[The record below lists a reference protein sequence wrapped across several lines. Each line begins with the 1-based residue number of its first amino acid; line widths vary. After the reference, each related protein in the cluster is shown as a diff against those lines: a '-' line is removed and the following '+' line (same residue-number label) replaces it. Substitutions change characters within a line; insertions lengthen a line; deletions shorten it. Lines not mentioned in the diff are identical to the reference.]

1 MNFNDVN
8 DKRYVYLLRGTEIVR
23 KFENEETYQFYRY
36 FNEEIFNLTKF
47 DNCFVQLY
55 IDKDLINKAKYI
67 EKVKELKLNNPGISI
82 RVVAID
88 KTMINDD
95 EVGIDMNQ
103 DIKKYIDNNIPKN
116 LYSKYETIKEK
127 IEEREK

>member
-1 MNFNDVN
+1 MI
-8 DKRYVYLLRGTEIVR
+8 RI
-23 KFENEETYQFYRY
+23 
-36 FNEEIFNLTKF
+36 
-47 DNCFVQLY
+47 C
-55 IDKDLINKAKYI
+55 
-67 EKVKELKLNNPGISI
+67 NPGISI
-82 RVVAID
+82 RVVAMD

>member
-1 MNFNDVN
+1 
-8 DKRYVYLLRGTEIVR
+8 
-23 KFENEETYQFYRY
+23 
-36 FNEEIFNLTKF
+36 
-47 DNCFVQLY
+47 
-55 IDKDLINKAKYI
+55 
-67 EKVKELKLNNPGISI
+67 
-82 RVVAID
+82 
-88 KTMINDD
+88 MINDD

>member
-1 MNFNDVN
+1 MSLR
-8 DKRYVYLLRGTEIVR
+8 DK
-23 KFENEETYQFYRY
+23 N
-36 FNEEIFNLTKF
+36 
-47 DNCFVQLY
+47 
-55 IDKDLINKAKYI
+55 NKAKYI

-88 KTMINDD
+88 KMMINDD

-103 DIKKYIDNNIPKN
+103 DIKKYIDSNIPKN

-127 IEEREK
+127 IEERGK